1 MAARAGTETRK
12 KTSTQRQKEEE
23 KREKTEKL
31 TAHKDSLASR
41 LAAVEAL
48 RSGFSLPQLEGED
61 VEHTQY
67 GPGKVIAQKGAV
79 ITVQYSGS
87 SKKQKLPFVVAGGF
101 LRLHDPE
108 METQMFRLDELD
120 RQKDSLEKE
129 IKYIDSLLG
138 DLEKI

>member
-31 TAHKDSLASR
+31 TAQKYSLASR
-41 LAAVEAL
+41 LAAVEVL